1 LGRWIF
7 GLLACWLLAVGGLV
21 VGCGQAVAWSKA
33 LLYDIIDYVQRGYR
47 LGEVHTYVDDIAQ
60 TDVDAK

>member
-1 LGRWIF
+1 MVF
-7 GLLACWLLAVGGLV
+7 GGLV